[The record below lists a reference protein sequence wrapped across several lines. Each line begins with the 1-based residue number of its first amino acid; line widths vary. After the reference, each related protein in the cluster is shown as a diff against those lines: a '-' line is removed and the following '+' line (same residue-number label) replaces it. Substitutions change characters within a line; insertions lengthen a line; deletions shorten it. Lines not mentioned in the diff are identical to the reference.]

1 MPKCNAIQLNSC
13 YSYRMSAFDV
23 KRTCTFDG
31 ITFPVME
38 CILTGGIRRHTHYFP
53 YSPGGPTEL
62 MARDN
67 YKIKIKSTLC
77 DTYFDFGENLYP
89 TALNELRRRFEA
101 QLIAP
106 LNVPNL
112 GVIRAYAKDWT
123 HVMSSKIQ
131 NGEDI
136 EIVFEEDTTELFSV
150 ETVLTQKSSG
160 FRSRL
165 DDFKLQTD
173 EVKKLGLLDSVINIL
188 DKINDLSNQIQA
200 IVDTVQLVDSVIA
213 SKIAGL
219 TDILERAADDVALF
233 KDPNNLTLIEAF
245 KDLWAATIDLGETIA
260 GTGLLKPYEVQK
272 DSTLAELCI
281 YIYGNTNRAQ
291 ELLSLN
297 TIDDPFLIS
306 AGTIIVYSD

>member
-1 MPKCNAIQLNSC
+1 
-13 YSYRMSAFDV
+13 MSAFDV
-23 KRTCTFDG
+23 KKSCTFDN

-62 MARDN
+62 MGRDN
-67 YKIKIKSTLC
+67 YKIKIKATFC
-77 DTYFDFGENLYP
+77 DTYFEYGENLYP

-123 HVMSSKIQ
+123 HVMSSKVQ
-131 NGEDI
+131 NGEDV

-150 ETVLTQKSSG
+150 ETVLLQKSSG
-160 FRSRL
+160 FKSRL

-173 EVKKLGLLDSVINIL
+173 EIKKIGILDSVASVF
-188 DKINDLSNQIQA
+188 DMINDVANRIQA
-200 IVDTVQLVDSVIA
+200 IVDTVELVDSVIA

-219 TDILERAADDVALF
+219 TDILERAADDVELF
-233 KDPNNLTLIEAF
+233 KDPNNLTLIESF
-245 KDLWAATIDLGETIA
+245 KDLWAAAVDLGETIN
-260 GTGLLKPYEVQK
+260 GVGQLKPYEVQK
-272 DSTLAELCI
+272 DSTLAQVCI
-281 YIYGNTNRAQ
+281 AIYGDTNRAQ
-291 ELLSLN
+291 ELLALN
-297 TIDDPFLIS
+297 TIDDPFLIP
-306 AGTIIVYSD
+306 AGTIIVFSD